1 MKMKI
6 LKWVVILFCVVFILG
21 GLYAYRNINY
31 DYSGEKFLKNRSV
44 KLGIE
49 VKQFQVGD
57 GSIINY
63 AEGPDN
69 GPNVVLLH
77 GQMVDWKDYRTVL
90 PELTQNFHV
99 FALDYYGHGKS
110 SKNSDLYNIERI
122 GSDIALFIEEKVGAS
137 TIISGHS
144 SGALIAAYIAAK
156 FPENLKAVI
165 LEDGPFFATEK
176 GRAER
181 TFSYQ
186 QFQNIH
192 NYLTE
197 KPNITYFEYD
207 LKNNPMRIMFNKDGN
222 DNWSKIVAEPA
233 RKLFEKDRTKI
244 PVIWYYPPELGVN
257 TLLQLSANL
266 QDKTGDYDLRFGD
279 AFYDFSFFKDIDQ
292 ETILKQISILACIFH
307 VAPPKDTAPSYYT
320 AEGLLISAMDEK
332 DAKRVN
338 ELIPESILV
347 DGFQS
352 MHDIHADQPKE
363 YVKKI
368 IEFLEGLEKKNEG

>member
-1 MKMKI
+1 MKI
-6 LKWVVILFCVVFILG
+6 LKWVVILLCVIIILG
-21 GLYAYRNINY
+21 GVYAYRNITY
-31 DYSGEKFLKNRSV
+31 DYSGEKFLKNKSV
-44 KLGIE
+44 RLGLE
-49 VKQFQVGD
+49 VKQFQAGD

-63 AEGPDN
+63 AEGPNN
-69 GPNVVLLH
+69 GPNIVLLH
-77 GQMVDWKDYRTVL
+77 GQMMDWKDYRAVL
-90 PELTQNFHV
+90 PELTKKFHV

-110 SKNSDLYNIERI
+110 SKNPELYNIERI
-122 GSDIALFIEEKVGAS
+122 GLDIALFIEEKVGTN

-186 QFQNIH
+186 NFQNIH
-192 NYLTE
+192 RYLTE

-207 LKNNPMRIMFNKDGN
+207 LKNNPMRKMFNKDGN
-222 DNWSKIVAEPA
+222 DNWYKIVAGPA
-233 RKLFEKDRTKI
+233 MKIFEKDRTKI
-244 PVIWYYPPELGVN
+244 PVIWYYPPELGIN

-292 ETILKQISILACIFH
+292 EAILKQISIPVCIFH

-332 DAKRVN
+332 DAQRVH
-338 ELIPESILV
+338 ELIPESILI
-347 DGFQS
+347 DGFHS

-363 YVKKI
+363 YINKMV
-368 IEFLEGLEKKNEG
+368 EFLESVEKKKE